1 MRSLESFKYR
11 STRAFHC
18 SPLRVGAKLRT
29 ADPRSGI
36 PQGIPR
42 GPAPE
47 QTGIFGLSRSSMYCA
62 TVCAF
67 LIGPISPTGY
77 LVRRRVEMLLG
88 NLVFRK
94 LTNSGVSTVMRFV
107 VVSDERSVSRL
118 PKKNI
123 LSFCMGPPSENP
135 NSFRREAGRMRPVIG
150 SGV

>member
-11 STRAFHC
+11 STRTFHC

-36 PQGIPR
+36 LQGIPR

-47 QTGIFGLSRSSMYCA
+47 QAGKSRSSMYCA
-62 TVCAF
+62 TVWAL

-88 NLVFRK
+88 KFVFRK
-94 LTNSGVSTVMRFV
+94 LTNSGVSTVVRFV